1 MTELMLKAFAI
12 IWLILSV
19 KRMISRIKIQ
29 MMGEEAAKEYLKE
42 LVEKMMDML
51 LMLEGLPVQ
60 IVTVLVMLM
69 PLLSSLLNL
78 GGLFFAGLYSR
89 PENIDR
95 ACILFFAIITVADY
109 VRQYPG
115 LVKIKQY
122 IEDALEK
129 EVMQRKILELVE
141 HEHKIKGVGDM
152 ASIGAVLGSMYL
164 CFILFVP

>member
-1 MTELMLKAFAI
+1 MIDDRTH
-12 IWLILSV
+12 V
-19 KRMISRIKIQ
+19 KSFCH
-29 MMGEEAAKEYLKE
+29 
-42 LVEKMMDML
+42 
-51 LMLEGLPVQ
+51 
-60 IVTVLVMLM
+60 
-69 PLLSSLLNL
+69 NL
-78 GGLFFAGLYSR
+78 ADSIRQAY
-89 PENIDR
+89 
-95 ACILFFAIITVADY
+95 ITVADY
-109 VRQYPG
+109 VRQYPR